1 MSTRTDLSGDFFAGD
16 RISLIF
22 DDAPGGEII
31 ATITRK
37 LSDWEEGLSPEVED
51 YVHYWLEISCEGTTD
66 GSICNVLLLSTGQY
80 WTDGRFVT
88 LRKMP
93 SAA

>member
-22 DDAPGGEII
+22 DDQPGGEIV

-37 LSDWEEGLSPEVED
+37 LSDWEEGLSSEAED
-51 YVHYWLEISCEGTTD
+51 YVSYWLELTCDGATD

-88 LRKMP
+88 LRKM
-93 SAA
+93 

>member
-22 DDAPGGEII
+22 DDQPDGEVI

-37 LSDWEEGLSPEVED
+37 LSDWEEGLAPEIED
-51 YVHYWLEISCEGTTD
+51 YVNYWLEISCEGDTNRTTCD
-66 GSICNVLLLSTGQY
+66 VLLLSTGRY

-88 LRKMP
+88 LRKM
-93 SAA
+93 